1 MNPEETEQI
10 HLGCAAHCAPVTPRP
25 ACSLVFLLAKG
36 KHTGVF
42 YLALQH
48 TVKYKWQ
55 GFSNCSVLLLLL
67 TCDDIRSIVQCTV
80 HLGRKNNSGIWLEM
94 KKNMNFDMFVDRLV
108 FFLPVSCSMSS
119 RFRNFGNLDS
129 FFLHAL
135 FHLM

>member
-25 ACSLVFLLAKG
+25 ACSLVSLLAKG
-36 KHTGVF
+36 THTGVF

-135 FHLM
+135 FFI